1 MRIIIEEHKYAA
13 ADVKDVLKGIDAL
26 ENVEGYVSVNYV
38 GYFYNTDKDVRDCVF
53 ILPKVLLEDV
63 DGKELVFGK
72 YHPEEIINLDAHNPL
87 TQQEKDFIYEFAVW
101 IYRAIVVFHN
111 DKRNKTSIV
120 YHKKIAEVGKGG
132 KHLSNTFLDIL
143 LSLVQFNKD
152 NQDFFFFVLRNIH
165 AGFNKINWNRT
176 IATTPAIIQDSNA
189 VYLRTVNKK
198 RQINFDEEL
207 LVIFFSIL
215 NYIHEHYGFPVDINC
230 NFELITGRQFKVY
243 LNGLGKMRLK
253 QIKYKYF
260 SDKALQLWDLCYAF
274 FDTARQIYVSTEQKE
289 YLLVK
294 NFNIVFEAII
304 DELVGDRNIPAGLKE
319 QDDGKRIDHMF
330 SYQGLTTHQEDKPIY
345 YIGDSKYYKRG
356 NKIGKESV
364 YKQFTY
370 ARNVIQWNL
379 NLFMND
385 DREDEELQYD
395 KKNFGN
401 VPKLRDDVTEGYNVI
416 PNFFISARLNKELS
430 YRDEVE
436 ITDKQKTH
444 FSNSHFENRLFDRDT
459 LLICHYDVN
468 FLYVISLYARNNSL
482 QKNAW
487 KKQVRDKFRTE
498 IQRML
503 TEQYS
508 FYAMQAHPNVDSKRY
523 LKEHFQQTLGKIF
536 TPFGNDEI
544 FSLALDKSDPEGNN
558 EELLAELRKHFF
570 VVENGIGLNPEPM
583 IAKVVE
589 IEGAKYSAAGLDD
602 SLVLVGC
609 VRTSNQMDWVLNE
622 SKYNIRIDT
631 GEHRDGAVAPDGKFF
646 NVKHLLLYMEGK
658 KFAAEYY
665 DVTENN
671 PLEYAGLERLR
682 KLNYPFNVR
691 RTPADTYYSRVEKAY
706 NNRIYMLYG
715 INNEPIKFPSGKKI
729 DLDKL
734 FIDYIHDDDPL
745 GMPFLLKMSDL
756 IKYLI

>member
-243 LNGLGKMRLK
+243 LNGMGKMRLK